1 MPNLRVFDRITK
13 EYQRLGYLKRVIKR
27 VVSLPTSNLDN
38 LGNDLVNTVIRKFGV
53 PLNHNRVNYIKIRL
67 FDRVYKN
74 LKEQAGQWI
83 RNGGDPPI
91 VQMELQDLYLSDPL
105 LPSSVGKLNK
115 DDWDTYTPLGVN
127 LGFIRGGTYSA
138 NTRAFSLL
146 HLTPEQET
154 KAFIE
159 YIPETNPFRIDKK
172 QALLF
177 LYSFIENDGEVFI
190 PLLIKLI
197 NANITSF
204 NDREAGDF
212 LPEIYQNIISR
223 YRKSL
228 LAIDLRERLATL
240 EKSAGSIAAQRTK
253 EGYAGGSSREHASR
267 PRLEPYVDIGLF
279 TKPNPMRYEYSIS
292 PIGSRWANTFTGQE
306 DSTAIAEFL
315 NHHFFQ
321 SVKTAWQIDASP
333 ITVPEQIISLL
344 KLAAERISSSSGYTP
359 IEELALL
366 AGIESLVDEHKY
378 FEIGAAREVLIAYQ
392 KANPYK
398 VRFTV
403 DRMGALAHAKF
414 IEQVPPRLSKR

>member
-13 EYQRLGYLKRVIKR
+13 EYQRLGYLKRLIKR

-38 LGNDLVNTVIRKFGV
+38 LGNDLVDTVMRKFGV
-53 PLNHNRVNYIKIRL
+53 PLNQDRVNYIKIRL

-74 LKEQAGQWI
+74 LKEQTDLWVK
-83 RNGGDPPI
+83 NGGDPPI
-91 VQMELQDLYLSDPL
+91 VQMELQDLYLSDPTM
-105 LPSSVGKLNK
+105 PSSVGKLNK
-115 DDWDTYTPLGVN
+115 DDWDSYTPLGVN
-127 LGFIRGGTYSA
+127 LGFIRAGTYSA

-146 HLTPEQET
+146 HLIPEQET

-159 YIPETNPFRIDKK
+159 YLPEVNPFRIDKK

-190 PLLIKLI
+190 PLLNKLVK
-197 NANITSF
+197 ADITSF

-279 TKPNPMRYEYSIS
+279 TKPNPMRYEYLIS
-292 PIGSRWANTFTGQE
+292 PIGLRWANAFTGQE
-306 DSTAIAEFL
+306 DSAAIGEFL
-315 NHHFFQ
+315 NRRFFQ
-321 SVKTAWQIDASP
+321 SVTTAWQIDASL
-333 ITVPEQIISLL
+333 ITTSEQIVPLL
-344 KLAAERISSSSGYTP
+344 KQAAEQISSSSGYTP

-366 AGIESLVDEHKY
+366 AGIESLVDDHKY
-378 FEIGAAREVLIAYQ
+378 FEIGAAREALIAYQ
-392 KANPYK
+392 KANPYQ

-403 DRMGALAHAKF
+403 DRLGTLAHAKF
-414 IEQVPPRLSKR
+414 MNDASQK